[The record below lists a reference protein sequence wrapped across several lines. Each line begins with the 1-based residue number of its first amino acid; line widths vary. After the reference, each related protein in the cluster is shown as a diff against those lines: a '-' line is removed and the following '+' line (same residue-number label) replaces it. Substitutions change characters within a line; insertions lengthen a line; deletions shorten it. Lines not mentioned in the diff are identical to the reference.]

1 MKLADLQALFQRAI
15 LEGDDAI
22 LKNIPDSPREERG
35 VLFGVYR
42 TAYLARLIEILQ
54 HDFERLHTLLGDD
67 RFSPMAEAYFK
78 AHPSR
83 HRNARWIGRDLARF
97 LKSAPAYK
105 KRPVLSELAELEI
118 ALNDAFDAKDG
129 AVIESSVL
137 GTIAPEDWANL
148 VFTPHVTVRH
158 LRFATNT
165 AAIWMAI
172 GEEKPAPRAKN
183 LKVQQHLLIWRQ
195 ATTPKLRILGAEEAM
210 MWTEA
215 AKGVRFGVLCE
226 MAAAYDDPDGAAIRA
241 ATYLKGWVD
250 GGLLAGVYVERPATR
265 KRPAVRMID

>member
-22 LKNIPDSPREERG
+22 LKNIPDSPREDRG

-54 HDFERLHTLLGDD
+54 HDFERLHALLGDD
-67 RFSPMAEAYFK
+67 RFSAMAEAYFK
-78 AHPSR
+78 VHPSR

-97 LKSAPAYK
+97 LKSAPHYK

-118 ALNDAFDAKDG
+118 ALGDAFDAKDG

-137 GTIAPEDWANL
+137 GTIAPEDWTNL
-148 VFTPHVTVRH
+148 VFTPHATVH
-158 LRFATNT
+158 HMRFETNAT
-165 AAIWMAI
+165 AIWLAL
-172 GEEKPAPRAKN
+172 GEGKPAPRAKT
-183 LKVQQHLLIWRQ
+183 LKDTQHLLVWRQ

-215 AKGVRFGVLCE
+215 AKGVHFGVLCE

-250 GGLLAGVYVERPATR
+250 GGLLAGVHIERPAAR
-265 KRPAVRMID
+265 KRSASHVID